1 MERPQHGPEEVRT
14 EEQVVED
21 LLVTLGLHHG
31 TIRHARIMARLN
43 GSALEEELLAA
54 GHIEEDQ
61 LYAGLAD
68 HLGLDFLPVIPVA
81 LVTDNPELDN
91 QLRAPHA
98 LRLSPKDEA
107 PVTVLVPRLSRLR
120 ALGDALASDPQMAS
134 RSAVTS
140 PSALREAVWK
150 VGAKRRVAAR
160 TGALHVDRP
169 ELSARLILHARQA
182 FALGM
187 LAALLVIFL
196 MTQTALALNAVHT
209 VLSFLYAA
217 VVSMRLLAFLPRA
230 RKPEPEKIDRLQPG
244 LPVYT
249 VLVALHQEAAVARQL
264 ITALSRIEWPHARL
278 DIKLICEEGDR
289 ETIAAL
295 KAVGL
300 PAYMELVEVPDH
312 LPRTKPKALS
322 YALAGARGAL
332 VTVYDAEDR
341 PHPLQLREAHARFLR
356 EGSDLACLQAPLEI
370 TNGGKNWLSGLFA
383 VEYAALFGSLLPFL
397 ARLQLPLPLGGT
409 SNHFRRSALVECG
422 AWDPFNVTEDADLG
436 TRLHRFGYRTGMIS
450 YPTREDAPEERAVWI
465 AQRRRWFK
473 GWLQTLLVSFRYPLQ
488 LAVQLGPGAMIA
500 YTLTT
505 GGMLL
510 SALFH
515 PMLYLSLGIFLWDAI
530 TGTLPVLASLN
541 GLLMVV
547 DAYNLIGGFALML
560 LAWLLVMPASLPRPA
575 WRRLGLVPLYW
586 LNLTL
591 AAWMALYELYRNPFV
606 WNKTPH
612 SPVRRRQRAAPGE
625 NAA

>member
-1 MERPQHGPEEVRT
+1 MEKPLALAATSTDERIVDE
-14 EEQVVED
+14 
-21 LLVTLGLHHG
+21 LLSTLGLHEG

-54 GHIEEDQ
+54 GQIAEDV

-81 LVTDNPELDN
+81 LVSDNPELDN

-120 ALGDALASDPQMAS
+120 ALTDALAADPQMAG

-140 PSALREAVWK
+140 PSAFRDAVWK
-150 VGAKRRVAAR
+150 AGAKRRVAAR
-160 TGALHVDRP
+160 TGALNSDRP
-169 ELSARLILHARQA
+169 EFSARLILHARQA
-182 FALGM
+182 FALGI
-187 LAALLVIFL
+187 LAALLVTL
-196 MTQTALALNAVHT
+196 LVTQTGLALDLVHT
-209 VLSFLYAA
+209 MLSLLYAA
-217 VVSMRLLAFLPRA
+217 VICMRLFAFLPFG
-230 RKPEPEKIDRLQPG
+230 KGQEPEKIDRLQPG
-244 LPVYT
+244 LPIYT
-249 VLVALHQEAAVARQL
+249 VLVALHREAPVARQL
-264 ITALSRIEWPHARL
+264 VGALSRIEWPHARL
-278 DIKLICEEGDR
+278 DIKLICEEDDR

-295 KAVGL
+295 KAAGL
-300 PAYMELVEVPDH
+300 PPYMELVEVPDH
-312 LPRTKPKALS
+312 PPRTKPKALA

-356 EGSDLACLQAPLEI
+356 EGADLACLQAPLQI

-383 VEYAALFGSLLPFL
+383 VEYAALFGALLPLL

-409 SNHFRRSALVECG
+409 SNHFRRAALLDCG

-450 YPTREDAPEERAVWI
+450 YPTREDAPEMRTVWLG
-465 AQRRRWFK
+465 QRRRWFK
-473 GWLQTLLVSFRYPLQ
+473 GWLQTLLVSFRNPLQ
-488 LAVQLGPGAMIA
+488 LAVQLGPGAMLA
-500 YTLTT
+500 YALTT
-505 GGMLL
+505 GGMVL

-515 PMLYLSLGIFLWDAI
+515 PVLYLSLGMFAWDALA
-530 TGTLPVLASLN
+530 GTLPKAASLH
-541 GLLMVV
+541 GMLMMI
-547 DAYNLIGGFALML
+547 DAFNLVGGFAVMG
-560 LAWLLVMPASLPRPA
+560 LACLLVMPAALPRPK
-575 WRRLGLVPLYW
+575 RRTLGFIPLYW

-612 SPVRRRQRAAPGE
+612 QPARRRQRPASTETAE
-625 NAA
+625 